1 MGAGASTSSNDYFTS
16 ITDDIMNY
24 RITVQDALDKFQKD
38 GKDGKVDVNK
48 FNMFLLRYGVS
59 FIQLRL
65 LKNSDEII
73 HQIIIDFA
81 NFVKTEQYNTTYE
94 TVVKEMIRNKTL
106 SGGKSKKS
114 KRKRKNSRRR
124 NTRNRK

>member
-1 MGAGASTSSNDYFTS
+1 MGAGASSSSNDYFTS
-16 ITDDIMNY
+16 ITGDIMND
-24 RITVQDALDKFQKD
+24 RMTVQDALDKFQKD
-38 GKDGKVDVNK
+38 GMVDVLNT
-48 FNMFLLRYGVS
+48 FLSNYGVS

-81 NFVKTEQYNTTYE
+81 NYVKTGQQNTTYM

-114 KRKRKNSRRR
+114 KRKRKSRRR
-124 NTRNRK
+124 NTRTRK